1 MVWNTSLVAI
11 RLPLQRPY
19 GACSVIPAALER
31 LCLGEFA
38 SSRFCC
44 VKRQGIV
51 EPIKESIS
59 NDVDVH
65 RLTEN
70 NAPPTRQLPAIC
82 WIKRLQ
88 KIVPRGCVR
97 CIVRD
102 LGDHPRSS
110 FPFAKS

>member
-1 MVWNTSLVAI
+1 MMSDTSLVAI
-11 RLPLQRPY
+11 RLPLRRPQDFQFPGWMKFPQRPY

-70 NAPPTRQLPAIC
+70 NVPPTGQLPTIC

-88 KIVPRGCVR
+88 KI
-97 CIVRD
+97 
-102 LGDHPRSS
+102 
-110 FPFAKS
+110 